1 MRKIFI
7 LNGPNMNLLGLR
19 EPEYYGYVTL
29 ADIETACRS
38 RAAELGFEI
47 EFRQTNHEGELVEWI
62 HEAGHAASGILINAA
77 GYAHYS
83 VALLDA
89 ALATTIPVI
98 EIHLSNI
105 FKRDPSR
112 HTSFLSRGVNG
123 VIIGFGAH
131 GYELG
136 LEALAR
142 ILGPEQEVQS
152 S

>member
-47 EFRQTNHEGELVEWI
+47 DFRQTNHEGELIEWI
-62 HEAGHAASGILINAA
+62 HESDHVASGLLINAA

-89 ALATTIPVI
+89 VLATSQPVV

-105 FKRDPSR
+105 FTRASYR
-112 HTSFLSRGVNG
+112 HTSYLSSGVNG

-142 ILGPEQEVQS
+142 ILGPEPEVQGS
-152 S
+152 

>member
-7 LNGPNMNLLGLR
+7 LNGPNMNLLGMR

-29 ADIETACRS
+29 ADIETACRT
-38 RAAELGFEI
+38 RAADLGFEI
-47 EFRQTNHEGELVEWI
+47 DFRQTNYEGELVEWV
-62 HEAGHAASGILINAA
+62 HEAEHAASGILINAA

-89 ALATTIPVI
+89 VLAAHDTPVV

-105 FKRDPSR
+105 FKRDPFR
-112 HTSFLSRGVNG
+112 HTSYLSRGVNG

-142 ILGPEQEVQS
+142 ILGPEQEA
-152 S
+152 